1 MDFYERQ
8 LKQWDLEETAR
19 KANAHLG
26 VLQNPAEN
34 AMTHCVCAANQIDQ
48 AIKQGV
54 VPDDVGRE
62 MIRELRSI
70 DAAIGL
76 YR

>member
-1 MDFYERQ
+1 MDFHERQ

-34 AMTHCVCAANQIDQ
+34 AMTHCVCAANQIEQ
-48 AIKQGV
+48 AIHEGRI
-54 VPDDVGRE
+54 PEYVGRE
-62 MIRELRSI
+62 LIREVASI